1 MRPALHNEHESENLN
16 LAEFV
21 IRIEAF
27 NANINIPLIRRAYEF
42 SDRAHA
48 GQLRESGVPYIDHC
62 REVALILAEWHMD
75 SATIAAGLMHDAV
88 EDTGIEIEDI
98 AREFDKEIANLV
110 DGVTKISSVR
120 FRSREERQ
128 VDYFRK
134 MLLSVARDIRIILI
148 KLADRVHNMR
158 TLSSLPRE
166 KQTRIAQETRDIYA
180 PLANRFGI
188 AKAKVVLEDLSFK
201 YLEPERYQEL
211 AGRLDS
217 TRAEREKFISEITG
231 PIREALSRERIK
243 AEVSGRA
250 KHLDSINRKIRVR
263 GVPFES
269 IYDLSAIRV
278 IVGSVHECYHVL
290 GVIHAMWKPAPD
302 RFHDYIA
309 NPKPNGYQS
318 LHTTVIGPEARLV
331 EIQIRTH
338 QMHYIAQN
346 GIAAHWLY
354 KEGKKELHKT
364 DQQMVW
370 LRDVLEWQKDMK
382 NPAEFL
388 EYLKIDLFPHD
399 VYVFTPAGTIIHLPV
414 GATSLD
420 FAFAVHTEIGMHCVG
435 AKINERIAPL
445 STRLKSGDVVEI
457 RTNSSRT
464 PSRDWL
470 KMVVTSNARS
480 RIKRW
485 LKRSGHVQLVAL
497 GREMLDRELKKLK
510 LAWPADKKL
519 VEVAQG
525 CSFQTA
531 ESLLASLGNGDI
543 SLGQVVNRITPQA
556 PDAPPP
562 AISDTVQ
569 SETSAK
575 GIRIQGYDR
584 MIFRFASCCQ
594 PIPGDEIVGFV
605 TRGRGVTIHR
615 LDCSNLSR
623 MLLEDPERQIETTWD
638 VSGGQTFTVRIE
650 ITVEDR
656 KNILRDIT
664 QVIADSDAYL
674 QGAEMH
680 ASESTAVG
688 HFLIS
693 VNTLAHLQRLFE
705 QIKRIPGVITV
716 RRSQGAQG
724 ATGAA
729 S

>member
-1 MRPALHNEHESENLN
+1 MERALHKEHEAENLN

-21 IRIEAF
+21 IRIESF

-48 GQLRESGVPYIDHC
+48 GQLRDSGVPYIDHC

-88 EDTGIEIEDI
+88 EDTGVEIADI
-98 AREFDKEIANLV
+98 AGEFDEEIAHLV

-120 FRSREERQ
+120 FKSREERQ

-134 MLLSVARDIRIILI
+134 MLMSVARDIRVVLI

-166 KQTRIAQETRDIYA
+166 KQMRIAQETRDIFA

-188 AKAKVVLEDLSFK
+188 AKAKIILEDLSFK
-201 YLEPERYQEL
+201 YLEPERYKEL

-217 TRAEREKFISEITG
+217 TREEREKFIREISG
-231 PIREALSRERIK
+231 PIRKALSQERIK
-243 AEVSGRA
+243 AEVTGRA

-278 IVGSVHECYHVL
+278 VVGSVHECYHVL
-290 GVIHAMWKPAPD
+290 GVIHAMWKPAPE

-318 LHTTVIGPEARLV
+318 LHTTVIGPGARLV

-338 QMHYIAQN
+338 QMHYVAEN

-354 KEGKKELHKT
+354 KEGKKELQKS
-364 DQQMVW
+364 DQQMIW

-388 EYLKIDLFPHD
+388 EYLKIDLFPND
-399 VYVFTPAGTIIHLPV
+399 VYVFTPAGTIIHLPA
-414 GATSLD
+414 GATPLD
-420 FAFAVHTEIGMHCVG
+420 FAFAVHTEIGLHCVG
-435 AKINERIAPL
+435 AKINDRIAPL
-445 STRLKSGDVVEI
+445 SARLKSGDVVEI
-457 RTNSSRT
+457 RTSQART

-470 KMVVTSNARS
+470 NIVVTSNARS
-480 RIKRW
+480 RIRRW
-485 LKRSGHVQLVAL
+485 LKRTGHDQLVAL
-497 GREMLDRELKKLK
+497 GREMLESELKKRK
-510 LAWPADKKL
+510 LAWPTDKKL

-525 CSFQTA
+525 FSFQTA
-531 ESLLASLGNGDI
+531 ESLLAGLGNGDVSI
-543 SLGQVVNRITPQA
+543 GHVANRVAPQA
-556 PDAPPP
+556 LDAGPPP
-562 AISDTVQ
+562 LSDAAT
-569 SETSAK
+569 SEKGAS
-575 GIRIQGYDR
+575 GIRIQGFDE

-594 PIPGDEIVGFV
+594 PIPGDEIIGYV

-623 MLLEDPERQIETTWD
+623 MLIEDPEREIEATWD
-638 VSGGQTFTVRIE
+638 VTGGQTFTVRIE

-664 QVIADSDAYL
+664 QVIADSEAYL
-674 QGAEMH
+674 RGAEMH

-688 HFLIS
+688 LFIVS
-693 VNTLAHLQRLFE
+693 VTTLAHLHRLFD
-705 QIKRIPGVITV
+705 QIKRISGVITV
-716 RRSQGAQG
+716 RRAY
-724 ATGAA
+724 GAA
-729 S
+729 T